1 MINTK
6 QSFLVELESY
16 HMFTGNIFQNLFLC
30 SGRFIAMALYHGKF
44 IYSGFTMPF
53 YKRMLNRQVLFV
65 DILMLLLVFAL
76 YCCCYYC
83 CIVVVVHNALQQT
96 EVQQEVLPVNV
107 GVIAVVHNA
116 LLQADADC

>member
-1 MINTK
+1 
-6 QSFLVELESY
+6 
-16 HMFTGNIFQNLFLC
+16 MFTGNIFQNLFSY

-65 DILMLLLVFAL
+65 DILMLLLVFSL
-76 YCCCYYC
+76 YSF
-83 CIVVVVHNALQQT
+83 IVVVVHNALQQT

-107 GVIAVVHNA
+107 DVIAVVHNT
-116 LLQADADC
+116 LLKRTLIAEQCFFSLLMFFS

>member
-1 MINTK
+1 
-6 QSFLVELESY
+6 
-16 HMFTGNIFQNLFLC
+16 MFTGNIFQNLFSY

-65 DILMLLLVFAL
+65 DILMLLLVFSL
-76 YCCCYYC
+76 YSF
-83 CIVVVVHNALQQT
+83 IVVVVHNALQQA
-96 EVQQEVLPVNV
+96 EDKQEVLPVNV

-116 LLQADADC
+116 FLQADADC

>member
-1 MINTK
+1 
-6 QSFLVELESY
+6 
-16 HMFTGNIFQNLFLC
+16 MFTGNIFQNLFLC

-65 DILMLLLVFAL
+65 DILMLLLVFSL
-76 YCCCYYC
+76 YSF
-83 CIVVVVHNALQQT
+83 IVVVVHNALQQA
-96 EVQQEVLPVNV
+96 EDKQEVLPVNV

-116 LLQADADC
+116 FLQADADC

>member
-1 MINTK
+1 
-6 QSFLVELESY
+6 
-16 HMFTGNIFQNLFLC
+16 MFTGNIFQNLFLF

-53 YKRMLNRQVLFV
+53 YKRMLNRQELFV

-107 GVIAVVHNA
+107 GVIAVVHDT

>member
-1 MINTK
+1 
-6 QSFLVELESY
+6 
-16 HMFTGNIFQNLFLC
+16 
-30 SGRFIAMALYHGKF
+30 MALYHGKF

-65 DILMLLLVFAL
+65 DILMLLLVFSL
-76 YCCCYYC
+76 YSF
-83 CIVVVVHNALQQT
+83 IVVVVHNALQQT

-116 LLQADADC
+116 FLQADADC

>member
-1 MINTK
+1 M
-6 QSFLVELESY
+6 S
-16 HMFTGNIFQNLFLC
+16 
-30 SGRFIAMALYHGKF
+30 
-44 IYSGFTMPF
+44 
-53 YKRMLNRQVLFV
+53 
-65 DILMLLLVFAL
+65 LLVFAL

-107 GVIAVVHNA
+107 GVIAVVHNT

>member
-1 MINTK
+1 
-6 QSFLVELESY
+6 
-16 HMFTGNIFQNLFLC
+16 MFTGNIFQNLFSY

-116 LLQADADC
+116 LLQADADS